1 MRPRLPDNSVERI
14 FADADQRWPVTA
26 GSIAPDGEAEQVEG
40 GWLVNGRWGWASGI
54 HHSDYVLGQ
63 CRIPSREPEPG
74 KPPPLVIVAAPK
86 SDVVVEDTWHTLG
99 MRGTGSTHY
108 RFDDVFVPDEMCLVG
123 FERPALRGGD
133 WLQRP
138 TVTFLTAAGY
148 GFPLGVARRALEEI
162 TTLATAHT
170 RTGQRASIAQQ
181 QHFQADLGRCAAQ
194 LDVMEGFGEH
204 LFQEL
209 LTAPVRSLQDVVQ
222 MDDRARSGLRWAHQT
237 AEQIVR
243 TAHEH
248 AGGPAVYSDNV
259 LARLLRDIQTVSQH
273 VIQTESAYIRRGQHQ
288 LGLEVRTGSVRSPDR
303 NAYAGTALIRLEPRT
318 ATGTGRLAR
327 TCPVDC
333 ADDVADYMAP
343 NRARAKTRMRV
354 THPSMRW
361 MRLKRLAVTGP
372 AQVAGLP
379 GPSLSTQT
387 EVFAGLSR
395 IDMSAGW
402 CTMIEAVTAGLVGVQ
417 LRDDEPIRR
426 RLRSKQF
433 PKVAGTAHPHR
444 TEIEPCDGG

>member
-1 MRPRLPDNSVERI
+1 MTLTLADQRADWRERIDGVADTLRGESETNEELRHLSPATEAALRSVDAFSLCSPIELGGVDAHPVLQTQVIADITAHDSAAGWCSLIGAHESAWLASRLPDSSAERI
-14 FADADQRWPVTA
+14 FANADQRWPVTC

-288 LGLEVRTGSVRSPDR
+288 LGLEVRP
-303 NAYAGTALIRLEPRT
+303 
-318 ATGTGRLAR
+318 
-327 TCPVDC
+327 
-333 ADDVADYMAP
+333 
-343 NRARAKTRMRV
+343 
-354 THPSMRW
+354 
-361 MRLKRLAVTGP
+361 
-372 AQVAGLP
+372 GL
-379 GPSLSTQT
+379 
-387 EVFAGLSR
+387 
-395 IDMSAGW
+395 
-402 CTMIEAVTAGLVGVQ
+402 
-417 LRDDEPIRR
+417 
-426 RLRSKQF
+426 
-433 PKVAGTAHPHR
+433 
-444 TEIEPCDGG
+444 